1 LKDSIEETLYFPRE
15 NGAFSLPE
23 DKVLPFSTLTVE
35 GRSLGQANARTTSVL
50 SQPVSS
56 GSAGSSHS
64 ATLILS
70 STAPYQG
77 TSASM
82 FRSVVARRPPPSHTL
97 KIVKARIVKNGRRVQ
112 FIPNLFVR
120 LVESTA
126 NVDSITTAAREEWGT
141 GILIVTHDGLR
152 IENSPATRGM

>member
-1 LKDSIEETLYFPRE
+1 MYFPRE

-23 DKVLPFSTLTVE
+23 DRVLPFSTLTVE
-35 GRSLGQANARTTSVL
+35 GRSLGQANARTTS
-50 SQPVSS
+50 QPVSS
-56 GSAGSSHS
+56 GSPGSNHS
-64 ATLILS
+64 STLTLS
-70 STAPYQG
+70 SAAPYQG

-82 FRSVVARRPPPSHTL
+82 FRSVVTRRPPPSHTL

-112 FIPNLFVR
+112 FIPNFQLFMR

-141 GILIVTHDGLR
+141 DILIVTHDGLR
-152 IENSPATRGM
+152 IENSAATRGM